1 MKKLSFDNQKS
12 INNALNL
19 LKNVTNVLD
28 DNDIEYYLDFGT
40 LLGAVRDKGFIP
52 WDNDIDISLLDA
64 KDYKKIPSI
73 LEELKNKHSYKTK
86 IVTFKQSQ
94 ENRVIKGKK
103 LYYDKIDFTDENN
116 YHIAK
121 IKSYGLWKFGRA
133 NAKLDIFFK
142 YEDNGYLYWLA
153 DGQINRVKKDFLD
166 EGLTIIDFYNRKFKI
181 PKNYDKYLTEIY
193 GNWRKPNKE
202 WIESDGVCNISAKKG
217 IE

>member
-1 MKKLSFDNQKS
+1 LKKNFYDKKFVNDS
-12 INNALNL
+12 IKL
-19 LKNVTNVLD
+19 LKSVVVLLQKHNID
-28 DNDIEYYLDFGT
+28 YYLDFGT

-64 KDYKKIPSI
+64 KDYKKIPFI
-73 LEELKNKHSYKTK
+73 LEELKKKHSYKTK
-86 IVTFKQSQ
+86 ILTFKKSQ
-94 ENRVIKGKK
+94 ENRINKNKK

-121 IKSYGLWKFGRA
+121 IKSYRLWKFGRV

-166 EGLTIIDFYNRKFKI
+166 DGLTTIDFYNHKFKI
-181 PKNYDKYLTEIY
+181 PKSYDKYLTEIY

-202 WIESDGVCNISAKKG
+202 HTHNNNESI
-217 IE
+217 ITQ